1 MILISS
7 AFERE
12 RDFYTCMA
20 GTRPFGTVRFRT
32 ESASQISRVISAW
45 LLCRDLEMYKF
56 CKRTWAQRCTGPK
69 KKKNRWWD
77 NKKWI
82 KADMRIGWNLLTG
95 INFVVIAC
103 MLADLFHPES
113 SIEQGSLIWYW
124 DPSSPTV
131 LVSRSWIAIFVSF
144 LVFAFLFQLCLE
156 RSVRPWC
163 DEAYDRTAHRGGR
176 CDASQNCFS
185 SGDDGDHNTH
195 NVLGDFFKGFQD
207 HDVERWCVCSI
218 GRGQFLLPY
227 SLPFKP
233 LRPVFSW
240 CISEEEECRSH
251 ADRFLCRM
259 VAVKSSSTRHQE
271 DEGDGDG
278 LVTGK
283 KKKKSLLQPRQHPE
297 QSGSVYIREDLP
309 NFCCLVCI

>member
-1 MILISS
+1 
-7 AFERE
+7 
-12 RDFYTCMA
+12 
-20 GTRPFGTVRFRT
+20 
-32 ESASQISRVISAW
+32 
-45 LLCRDLEMYKF
+45 
-56 CKRTWAQRCTGPK
+56 
-69 KKKNRWWD
+69 
-77 NKKWI
+77 
-82 KADMRIGWNLLTG
+82 MRIGWNLLTG

-283 KKKKSLLQPRQHPE
+283 KKKKVSSSPRQHPE